1 MAKPLTQ
8 KQLKA
13 MLAKAEAAQKKV
25 TTRLEELEKVVS
37 TPAPQ
42 GGDPELIR
50 DPKTG
55 LSPAQVE
62 ANKAVT
68 AAAQS
73 STEAGIPAVV
83 VKTRG
88 ASDRVVTPPSEAPAG
103 TEWKWVGAETRLA
116 AGSGV
121 QTVLSCNTNNI
132 LCTMIL

>member
-73 STEAGIPAVV
+73 STEAIPAVV

-88 ASDRVVTPPSEAPAG
+88 ASEALLHHHLKRLQDPSG
-103 TEWKWVGAETRLA
+103 
-116 AGSGV
+116 
-121 QTVLSCNTNNI
+121 N
-132 LCTMIL
+132 